1 MCNERTNQA
10 LRCLT
15 FFCEMLVQVELVQCG
30 RGGLSHG
37 WGEGS
42 WTELG
47 HGALELGGNEG
58 QGLMG
63 DSECFIEPLR

>member
-1 MCNERTNQA
+1 
-10 LRCLT
+10 
-15 FFCEMLVQVELVQCG
+15 MLVQVELVQCG